1 MKKLVITFISI
12 SVGASLLLAAKSA
25 STPVQENT
33 GEGFYLGAGF
43 GASLY
48 NMTLAKSEYKL
59 DDGTYTFDTADL
71 NENDTGYLF
80 YAGYQI
86 NKIIG
91 VEASYTNY
99 GTFSKDKFAKTYSQ
113 TPKSIAAYA
122 NAGYTFL
129 NGQLRPFGLLGL
141 GYLQK
146 NQSKDYKDILDIKD
160 DIVTVHYGMGVE
172 YYPTVLKGLGFRAS
186 YTGDSHA
193 QGNYDASDNNTTQ
206 STSLWQNYG
215 LFYIGAQYKF

>member
-1 MKKLVITFISI
+1 MNKLATTMITLA
-12 SVGASLLLAAKSA
+12 VGASLVLAAENTS
-25 STPVQENT
+25 SPVKENT

-48 NMTLAKSEYKL
+48 NLTLAHSEYQL
-59 DDGTYTFDTADL
+59 ENDTGTFDAADL
-71 NENDTGYLF
+71 KENDTGYLF

-91 VEASYTNY
+91 VEASYTDY
-99 GTFSKDKFAKTYSQ
+99 GTFSKEKFNKVYSQ
-113 TPKSIAAYA
+113 TPKSMAVYA

-146 NQSKDYKDILDIKD
+146 NQSKDYDHLEVKDNIATL
-160 DIVTVHYGMGVE
+160 HYGVGVD
-172 YYPTVLKGLGFRAS
+172 YYPTSLKGLGFRAS
-186 YTGDSHA
+186 FTGDTYAEGSYKA
-193 QGNYDASDNNTTQ
+193 VDDNITET
-206 STSLWQNYG
+206 TSLWQNYG